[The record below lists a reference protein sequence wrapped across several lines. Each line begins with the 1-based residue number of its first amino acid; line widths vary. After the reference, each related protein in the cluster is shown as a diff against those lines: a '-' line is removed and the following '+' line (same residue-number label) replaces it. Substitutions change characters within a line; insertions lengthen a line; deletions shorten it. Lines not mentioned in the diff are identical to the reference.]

1 MNNFK
6 KDVKKVYATS
16 LTMSI
21 IVGILGL
28 FFIFNPKFILSAVSI
43 IVGIVILIPGI
54 VSIIEFF
61 KTKSNFKLVLG
72 IVSCV
77 VGFIFIFSSKFVA
90 SILPFILGIY
100 FLIMGI
106 TKFQYSL
113 ELRKNKLKSYFKTL
127 IAGILAIVC
136 GVVIMVDPFD
146 AAASMTIL
154 LGIIMALYC
163 VFDIYNTIIVNK
175 EINNALVVSTQTYS
189 NQTDD
194 KVREAEYEEKNN

>member
-61 KTKSNFKLVLG
+61 KTKSNFKLILG

-77 VGFIFIFSSKFVA
+77 IGFIFIFSSKFVA

-154 LGIIMALYC
+154 LGIIMVLYC